1 MYVGAVTA
9 GAAPEGYRP
18 GDYPPFAVTVDIVVL
33 TLVDQRLHV
42 LLVQRHGDPFAGA
55 WALPGGFV
63 KEDESLEDAAD
74 RELQEETGVEAAEHL
89 EQLGAYGEPDRDPR
103 MRVVTVAY
111 LAVLRHVDGL
121 RAGGDAADTA
131 LVPVADVLSTRRRP
145 VAFDHRRILEDA
157 VTRLSEKL
165 EHTSLATAF
174 VGPEFTLSELRTVY
188 EASWDT
194 PLDPGNFRR
203 HMLRADI
210 LSPTGETRPPGPEGG
225 KPGEVYRVEVPASAP
240 LPRPLR
246 RPERARPVAAAA
258 AAPPLAA
265 APAPPRRTAAK
276 AAPAAKGGDED
287 ERSRTRRGRRPSGPK
302 GDAPTEP

>member
-1 MYVGAVTA
+1 MTA

-18 GDYPPFAVTVDIVVL
+18 EDYPPFAVTVDIVVL

-63 KEDESLEDAAD
+63 KEDESLEEGAD

-89 EQLGAYGEPDRDPR
+89 EQLGAYGDPDRDPR

-145 VAFDHRRILEDA
+145 LAFDHRRILEDA
-157 VTRLSEKL
+157 VARLSDKL

-258 AAPPLAA
+258 AAAPLAA
-265 APAPPRRTAAK
+265 APAPPKRAAAK
-276 AAPAAKGGDED
+276 AAPAAKGGDEA
-287 ERSRTRRGRRPSGPK
+287 EVSRKRRGRRPSGPK
-302 GDAPTEP
+302 GDTPAEP

>member
-18 GDYPPFAVTVDIVVL
+18 EDYPPFAVTVDIVVL

-111 LAVLRHVDGL
+111 LAVLRHVAGL

-145 VAFDHRRILEDA
+145 LAFDHRRILEDA
-157 VTRLSEKL
+157 IARLSEQL

-194 PLDPGNFRR
+194 TLDPGNFRR

-258 AAPPLAA
+258 PPLAA

-276 AAPAAKGGDED
+276 AAPAAKGVDEG
-287 ERSRTRRGRRPSGPK
+287 EGSRKRRGRRPSDPK
-302 GDAPTEP
+302 GDTPADR

>member
-1 MYVGAVTA
+1 MTA

-18 GDYPPFAVTVDIVVL
+18 EDYPPFAVTVDIVVL

-111 LAVLRHVDGL
+111 LAVLRHIAGL

-145 VAFDHRRILEDA
+145 LAFDHRRILEDA
-157 VTRLSEKL
+157 IARLSEQL

-194 PLDPGNFRR
+194 TLDPGNFRR

-276 AAPAAKGGDED
+276 AAPAAKGGDEG
-287 ERSRTRRGRRPSGPK
+287 EGSRKRRGRRPSDPK
-302 GDAPTEP
+302 GDAPNEP

>member
-1 MYVGAVTA
+1 MTA

-18 GDYPPFAVTVDIVVL
+18 EDYPPFAVTVDIVVL

-63 KEDESLEDAAD
+63 KEDESLEEGAD

-89 EQLGAYGEPDRDPR
+89 EQLGAYGDPDRDPR

-121 RAGGDAADTA
+121 RAGGAAAHTA

-145 VAFDHRRILEDA
+145 LAFDHRRILEDA
-157 VTRLSEKL
+157 VARLSDKL

-258 AAPPLAA
+258 AAAPLAA
-265 APAPPRRTAAK
+265 APAPPKRAAAK
-276 AAPAAKGGDED
+276 AAPAAKGGDEA
-287 ERSRTRRGRRPSGPK
+287 EVSRKRRGRRPSGPK
-302 GDAPTEP
+302 GDTPAEP

>member
-18 GDYPPFAVTVDIVVL
+18 EDYPPFAVTVDIVVL

-145 VAFDHRRILEDA
+145 LAFDHRRILEDA
-157 VTRLSEKL
+157 IARLSEQL

-194 PLDPGNFRR
+194 TLDPGNFRR

-258 AAPPLAA
+258 PPLAA

-276 AAPAAKGGDED
+276 AAPAAKGVDEG
-287 ERSRTRRGRRPSGPK
+287 EGSRKRRGRRPSDPK
-302 GDAPTEP
+302 GDAPNEP

>member
-1 MYVGAVTA
+1 MTA

-18 GDYPPFAVTVDIVVL
+18 EDYPPFAVTVDIVVL

-111 LAVLRHVDGL
+111 LAVLRHIAGL

-145 VAFDHRRILEDA
+145 LAFDHRRILEDA
-157 VTRLSEKL
+157 IARLSEQL

-194 PLDPGNFRR
+194 TLDPGNFRR

-210 LSPTGETRPPGPEGG
+210 LSPTGATRPPGPEGG

-258 AAPPLAA
+258 AAPPLTA

-276 AAPAAKGGDED
+276 AAPAAKGGDEG
-287 ERSRTRRGRRPSGPK
+287 EGSRKRRGRRPSGPK
-302 GDAPTEP
+302 GDTPTEP

>member
-18 GDYPPFAVTVDIVVL
+18 EDYPPFAVTVDIVVL

-111 LAVLRHVDGL
+111 LAVLRHIAGL

-145 VAFDHRRILEDA
+145 LAFDHRRILEDA
-157 VTRLSEKL
+157 IARLSEQL

-194 PLDPGNFRR
+194 TLDPGNFRR

-210 LSPTGETRPPGPEGG
+210 LFPTGETRPPGPEGG

-258 AAPPLAA
+258 PPLAA

-276 AAPAAKGGDED
+276 AAPAAKGVDEG
-287 ERSRTRRGRRPSGPK
+287 ERSRKRRGRRPSDPK
-302 GDAPTEP
+302 GDAPNEP